1 MTRYDRLVGTPSRV
15 VADQVRHAVL
25 TAYDGTGAEP
35 AVWYSTTVAELDR
48 TLPGASPDVA
58 SERRVSLIVV
68 KGDFT
73 IRFARVPYRAAP
85 PHFGVLVFVFDWVT
99 GQMFPSV
106 TLLLRH
112 EPVLAG
118 LGSPRPFRW

>member
-1 MTRYDRLVGTPSRV
+1 VGDPSRV

-35 AVWYSTTVAELDR
+35 AVWYSTMVAELRR

-58 SERRVSLIVV
+58 SERRVYLIVV

-73 IRFARVPYRAAP
+73 VRFARVPSGAAP
-85 PHFGVLVFVFDWVT
+85 PHFGVLVLVFDQMS
-99 GQMFPSV
+99 GEMFPSA

-118 LGSPRPFRW
+118 LGTPRRFRW